1 MSDLY
6 QKSKLAFEAAKTL
19 SLQSSLQKNAAL
31 IEMAKALK
39 DSETEIL
46 KANEQDLLENPHLS
60 TALKDRLLLTPKR
73 LEAMASGL
81 KEVADLEDPNGH
93 EIYMT
98 QRPNGLK
105 IRKVRV
111 PIGVIG
117 IIYEARP
124 NVTSDAAALC
134 LKAGNAVI
142 LRGGSEAFHSNQAI
156 VKVLKAGLA
165 RSLISPDAIQ
175 IIEDTDRTVVA
186 EMIKLREY
194 LDLIIPRGGAGLIK
208 FVTENATVPVIETGV
223 GNCHIYIDKDADL
236 EMAKEIIIN
245 GKCQRPGVCNALEK
259 ALIHEDIAAEFLPL
273 IAEELKSR
281 GVLLKGCPYARQFLP
296 ELEVANQND
305 WSTEYLD
312 LIMAIRVVE
321 SLDDALMHIAKYSS
335 KHSEAIVTNNYFT
348 AKRFEAEVDAAAVYV
363 NASTRFTD
371 GAEFGLGAEIG
382 ISTQKLH
389 ARGPMG
395 LEELTTVKYV
405 IEGEGQIR

>member
-60 TALKDRLLLTPKR
+60 TALKDRLLLTSKR

-236 EMAKEIIIN
+236 DMAKEIIIN

>member
-236 EMAKEIIIN
+236 DMAKEIIIN